1 MEALTL
7 DERERIVDS
16 ALKIQSVRSSLE
28 LIAQHKLPG
37 FTEIHACLKS
47 VDHNLRAALGYVS
60 GLRPD
65 GSSSRR
71 NRDPEISDP
80 PPAKSFPSINWE

>member
-28 LIAQHKLPG
+28 LVGQHKIPAIE
-37 FTEIHACLKS
+37 EIRACLKS
-47 VDHNLRAALGYVS
+47 VDHNLRAALGYIRA
-60 GLRPD
+60 LRPD
-65 GSSSRR
+65 GTNGRRSRKE
-71 NRDPEISDP
+71 NLPASPENTPGFIKD
-80 PPAKSFPSINWE
+80 

>member
-1 MEALTL
+1 MMEALTL

-28 LIAQHKLPG
+28 LVGQHKIPAID
-37 FTEIHACLKS
+37 EIRACLKS
-47 VDHNLRAALGYVS
+47 VDHNLRAALGYIR

-65 GSSSRR
+65 GTAGRR
-71 NRDPEISDP
+71 KQAASPLS
-80 PPAKSFPSINWE
+80 PAQNAPNIQPD

>member
-28 LIAQHKLPG
+28 QVGQHKIPAIE
-37 FTEIHACLKS
+37 EIRACLKS
-47 VDHNLRAALGYVS
+47 VDHNLRAALGYIRALKPEGTNNGRNPKDRVS
-60 GLRPD
+60 SPWENVPD
-65 GSSSRR
+65 SSR
-71 NRDPEISDP
+71 E
-80 PPAKSFPSINWE
+80 